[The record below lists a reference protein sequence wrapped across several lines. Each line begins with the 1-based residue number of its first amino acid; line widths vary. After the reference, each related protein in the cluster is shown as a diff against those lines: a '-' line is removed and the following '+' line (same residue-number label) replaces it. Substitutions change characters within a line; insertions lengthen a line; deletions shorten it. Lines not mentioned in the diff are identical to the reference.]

1 MAARRRMFL
10 CPSTLLPLLLLAV
23 SLNLFVTE
31 VQGRRDVDEDNEFAD
46 IEDNDFAEFD
56 FEDETD
62 ESIKVEEEEEDDFET
77 DELEE
82 EEAEVEVEI
91 EEDDEFSH
99 FEDDEEFEG
108 LNSKDE
114 NSDPEEFYNEPRKKG
129 KAAKPSTAPPNKQP
143 IKIVNIP
150 AHLRTNWENYYMEIL
165 MIVGIVVYF
174 LNFFTGKT
182 KNQKIANQ
190 WFDSHRDLL
199 ESQFSLVGDDGSKNM
214 DEIQE
219 PLTKESENL
228 FSFWCSGRLC
238 CEGMLVEL
246 RLLKRQ
252 DLVGVVANLMKPA
265 HDQVHVRVEL
275 SAQDMDSF
283 IFCLSTKKSSAR
295 LVKEMADISTF
306 CPERRSAEK
315 YLGVSTQPKDGY
327 QLMTEVPE
335 VAAAM
340 LDAKVVSVLKK
351 FPEIVDTIHFSDQFT
366 GPKPPE
372 DQQPMEL
379 PKGKK
384 VLIFVFNLLLKD
396 RNMEEAIEE
405 AKPLMQLVFY
415 CIDKVKRYKLS
426 REAKAK
432 ADKNRS
438 KVAENH
444 WKSIHAAKAEKAAEE
459 REKKRRELKERI
471 REIEDPDKQRKMEER
486 ENRRDKKKQQPK
498 TKQLKV
504 KAA

>member
-1 MAARRRMFL
+1 MR
-10 CPSTLLPLLLLAV
+10 PSWALLPLLLLLAIIQ
-23 SLNLFVTE
+23 SNAARQDNQAADFE
-31 VQGRRDVDEDNEFAD
+31 ADNE
-46 IEDNDFAEFD
+46 FAEFD

-62 ESIKVEEEEEDDFET
+62 ESSKLSEEDDDEFESF
-77 DELEE
+77 EPEE
-82 EEAEVEVEI
+82 EEAKVEVED

-108 LNSKDE
+108 LNTKDD
-114 NSDPEEFYNEPRKKG
+114 NDPEEFYNEPSTKG
-129 KAAKPSTAPPNKQP
+129 KGEKASTAAPNKQP

-165 MIVGIVVYF
+165 MIVAIVVYF

-190 WFDSHRDLL
+190 WFSSHRTML
-199 ESQFSLVGDDGSKNM
+199 ESQFSLVGDDGNKNL

-219 PLTKESENL
+219 PLSKESENL
-228 FSFWCSGRLC
+228 FRFWCSGRVC

-265 HDQVHVRVEL
+265 QDQVYVRVDMERE
-275 SAQDMDSF
+275 DMDTF
-283 IFCLSTKKSSAR
+283 IFCIASKKSAGR
-295 LVKEMADISTF
+295 LGREMADLATY
-306 CPERRSAEK
+306 CPERRPADKLNLGSAP
-315 YLGVSTQPKDGY
+315 GAY
-327 QLMTEVPE
+327 QLMAEVPE

-340 LDAKVVSVLKK
+340 LDSKVVSMFKK
-351 FPEIVDTIHFSDQFT
+351 FPDIIDTIHFSDQYT
-366 GPKPPE
+366 GPKPTD

-379 PKGKK
+379 PKGKQ
-384 VLIFVFNLLLKD
+384 VLIFVFNLITKD
-396 RNMEEAIEE
+396 RNLEEAIEE
-405 AKPLMQLVFY
+405 TKPLMQLVFY
-415 CIDKVKRYKLS
+415 FIDKVKRYKLS

-444 WKSIHAAKAEKAAEE
+444 WRSIHAAKAEKAAEE
-459 REKKRRELKERI
+459 REKKRREIKERI
-471 REIEDPDKQRKMEER
+471 REIDDPEKQRKMEER
-486 ENRRDKKKQQPK
+486 ENRREKKKQQPK
-498 TKQLKV
+498 IKQLKV